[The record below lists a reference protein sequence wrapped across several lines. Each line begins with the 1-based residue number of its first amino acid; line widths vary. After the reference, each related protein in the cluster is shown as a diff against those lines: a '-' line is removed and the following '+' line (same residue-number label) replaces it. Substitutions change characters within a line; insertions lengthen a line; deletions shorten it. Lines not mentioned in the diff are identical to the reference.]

1 MPLIEDRATA
11 ATACIS
17 TAAVYERRDG
27 ARDGAPKR
35 HETSWWAL
43 SYHHATGYAT
53 STRLLNVVWIVWLI
67 ALVAT
72 AAIPHTVPMVL
83 SIVLLCLVMRAI
95 PDDGESVCP
104 YCVCLI
110 IPIIVFRTAMRGG
123 AWPYFGFVFVFVIA
137 PVLDYVIGVDQG
149 NQTRQTQKE
158 VASSTKFKVL
168 TLLVAP
174 GVLASL
180 VYGCWIVRD
189 LTTAHEFVGVSL
201 SVGLITGAIG
211 IVAGHEL
218 CHKATSIERMAGRFL
233 LCAVAY
239 GHFYIEHTMGHHK
252 HVATDADPA
261 TARYGE
267 SFHAFLPRVVIGE
280 WRSAWHIERERLRKK
295 ELDWWCN
302 EILLYYACSAA
313 ICSTLMS
320 AFGRAALPY
329 FLLQSF
335 MATLQFESVNYLEHY
350 GLERREISPG
360 VFEAVA
366 PQHSWDSTARLTNAI
381 LFKLQRHADH
391 HAHAGKRYQVLQAYD
406 TSPQLPGGYAT
417 MIVLALIPPAW
428 RAVMHPRLM
437 EWRKAQTGQIFRHGP
452 TPVACSDSD
461 PKRK

>member
-1 MPLIEDRATA
+1 
-11 ATACIS
+11 
-17 TAAVYERRDG
+17 
-27 ARDGAPKR
+27 
-35 HETSWWAL
+35 
-43 SYHHATGYAT
+43 
-53 STRLLNVVWIVWLI
+53 
-67 ALVAT
+67 
-72 AAIPHTVPMVL
+72 
-83 SIVLLCLVMRAI
+83 
-95 PDDGESVCP
+95 
-104 YCVCLI
+104 
-110 IPIIVFRTAMRGG
+110 
-123 AWPYFGFVFVFVIA
+123 
-137 PVLDYVIGVDQG
+137 
-149 NQTRQTQKE
+149 
-158 VASSTKFKVL
+158 L

-313 ICSTLMS
+313 ICSRPLLMRLSKPLKEAIIS
-320 AFGRAALPY
+320 ADR
-329 FLLQSF
+329 
-335 MATLQFESVNYLEHY
+335 
-350 GLERREISPG
+350 
-360 VFEAVA
+360 
-366 PQHSWDSTARLTNAI
+366 
-381 LFKLQRHADH
+381 
-391 HAHAGKRYQVLQAYD
+391 
-406 TSPQLPGGYAT
+406 TSLCAT
-417 MIVLALIPPAW
+417 MRLRRCSIPCIS
-428 RAVMHPRLM
+428 RS
-437 EWRKAQTGQIFRHGP
+437 
-452 TPVACSDSD
+452 CSLCTSST
-461 PKRK
+461 RWLN